1 MHVARQI
8 SLRAW
13 NERAIELAGSYWSQR
28 GFLVSLDKSPRLLG
42 TRGSRVGTLFPFYW
56 GRERAGLLDV
66 DWTKP
71 EGTMTMTPVSERAV
85 LVELDLALL
94 GLPGRE
100 TDWATAFLRLE
111 VAELHHIPGMRV
123 TWPKSGHGSRT
134 PSGGLP
140 DDGCGRRDLRVDVCP
155 MSGRMRSR
163 NSRCAFFSL
172 ATPALIWDEPFG

>member
-28 GFLVSLDKSPRLLG
+28 GFSVSLDKSPRLLG

-111 VAELHHIPGMRV
+111 VAELHHILWDAGDLAEVWARFTDAERGATRRWV
-123 TWPKSGHGSRT
+123 WTK
-134 PSGGLP
+134 GLA
-140 DDGCGRRDLRVDVCP
+140 GRRLFDEWENEISELEVR
-155 MSGRMRSR
+155 
-163 NSRCAFFSL
+163 FLL
-172 ATPALIWDEPFG
+172 AGDPGSDMG